1 MKRIIQEIEESVR
14 KHEHDRKNG
23 LSMWLDFLID
33 MFDVKHIK
41 DGTFEKHLVDKA
53 HEDENLYNATIM
65 WLDMVE
71 KELDGGG
78 WIDVFGDI
86 YEEMYQSKD
95 KSAMFGQFYTPK
107 HICDLMAKINDE
119 ETDGKIGDPACG
131 SGRTLLASY
140 VNNKN
145 AYYIGED
152 IDGISCKMCA
162 LNLMAHG
169 ARARVIC
176 HDTLNSQVYF
186 NWGYEINEVH
196 YPFPTPFYSLR
207 PISNVK
213 PAKEKEAVKIENK
226 VEQLKLF

>member
-14 KHEHDRKNG
+14 KHGHDRQNG
-23 LSMWLDFLID
+23 LSMWLDYLID
-33 MFDVKHIK
+33 MFDIKHIK
-41 DGTFEKHLVDKA
+41 NGTFEQNLVEKSRK
-53 HEDENLYNATIM
+53 DENLYNATII
-65 WLDMVE
+65 WLDIVA

-78 WIDVFGDI
+78 WIDVFGNI
-86 YEEMYQSKD
+86 YEEMYQSKG
-95 KSAMFGQFYTPK
+95 KSAILGQFFTPK

-162 LNLMAHG
+162 LNLMVHG
-169 ARARVIC
+169 ARGRVIC
-176 HDTLNSQVYF
+176 HDTLNSPVYF
-186 NWGYEINEVH
+186 DWGYEINEVR

-207 PISNVK
+207 RISNVK
-213 PAKEKEAVKIENK
+213 PDKVVEIEKRRTLKII
-226 VEQLKLF
+226 LI